1 MTDHALLT
9 ARAFFLR
16 VALGSVMLAPFGA
29 LLRPRAHGDL
39 IAIGLVTAAMICVSL
54 WWWFDHE
61 LELRRVVRSLAARL
75 GEPGRR
81 DGTGQRQ
88 PRDLEGN

>member
-9 ARAFFLR
+9 ARVFFLR
-16 VALGSVMLAPFGA
+16 TALAAVMLAPLAA

-39 IAIGLVTAAMICVSL
+39 IAISLVTAAMACVAL

-61 LELRRVVRSLAARL
+61 LDLRRVMRSLATRL
-75 GEPGRR
+75 PAVKRPAER
-81 DGTGQRQ
+81 
-88 PRDLEGN
+88 EVE